1 MPTKEQIEAAG
12 WTNVRPMA
20 DGRLAGD
27 SEAGTPEHP
36 PAYGIMVDGQ
46 GGAVEGVVIIHR
58 PTKESYVPSH
68 RLPVKA
74 VPTPEQAAGMHEE
87 HLAERMR
94 RGGL

>member
-1 MPTKEQIEAAG
+1 MPTKEQLDGKG

-27 SEAGTPEHP
+27 SEAGTTEHP

-46 GGAVEGVVIIHR
+46 GEAVEGVVIIHR
-58 PTKESYVPSH
+58 PTKEIYAPTH
-68 RLPVKA
+68 RIPVTTI
-74 VPTPEQAAGMHEE
+74 PTIDEAAGMHED

>member
-27 SEAGTPEHP
+27 SEVGSAEHP

-46 GGAVEGVVIIHR
+46 GEAVEGVVR
-58 PTKESYVPSH
+58 NPRRK
-68 RLPVKA
+68 
-74 VPTPEQAAGMHEE
+74 
-87 HLAERMR
+87 R
-94 RGGL
+94 RGLRSNP